1 MTHLV
6 LLFFSMAL
14 IIETGGAKHDEQR
27 LNVIASSQ
35 EAAVVRIGMLINSI
49 NDVNFKQ
56 STFKAMLTLTIVL
69 EKSKRPVGGAI
80 VRYDQ
85 YQYPFADLVI
95 LSKYAT
101 PLDGYRLITTAND
114 GTSTTQR
121 SFVHSNSNIILL
133 TPTTAKLLYSQVCL
147 QHVSARHP
155 IRQLSLSWIDS
166 KGARLGANVSPP
178 NVQISTLTSELCEFD
193 STYAL
198 TEFNAA
204 TARHPIRQLSLSWID
219 SKGARLGA
227 NVSPPN
233 VQISTL
239 TSELCEFDSTYAL
252 TEFNAATA
260 RFGCVRAKLLMSRP
274 LYIPLICFFLPSGL
288 AVLVSWLV
296 AYVDRNRIQTR
307 LTLLIFSSFIV
318 FFILL
323 FIHILMNLSRKHL
336 MLANKDSYI
345 RAESRYRR
353 EKHALREAC
362 SGSARPPPANGR
374 VFEKKHVEVVKCVII
389 TQKQHFES
397 SPITSSTSNSEAIVH
412 DYFRRWSD
420 YYSVMAAR
428 LDLGARII
436 LPITFIIVA
445 LLYFL
450 FYIIL

>member
-6 LLFFSMAL
+6 LIFFCMAL
-14 IIETGGAKHDEQR
+14 IIDTGGVKHDEQR

-69 EKSKRPVGGAI
+69 EKSKRPVGGAV

-114 GTSTTQR
+114 GTSTSQTRYNTEIFCAFQLKYYP
-121 SFVHSNSNIILL
+121 FDAHNCEIIVF
-133 TPTTAKLLYSQVCL
+133 A
-147 QHVSARHP
+147 ARHP
-155 IRQLSLSWIDS
+155 IKQLSLSWIDS
-166 KGARLGANVSPP
+166 KGARLGPNVSPP
-178 NVQISTLTSELCEFD
+178 NVHIS
-193 STYAL
+193 A
-198 TEFNAA
+198 
-204 TARHPIRQLSLSWID
+204 
-219 SKGARLGA
+219 
-227 NVSPPN
+227 
-233 VQISTL
+233 L

-260 RFGCVRAKLLMSRP
+260 RFGCVRARLLMSRP
-274 LYIPLICFFLPSGL
+274 LYIPLICFFLPSGF

-318 FFILL
+318 FFIIYYAHTDIPHLVYLTAGDIWIIICFIFISLAFVELL

-336 MLANKDSYI
+336 LLANKDSYI

-362 SGSARPPPANGR
+362 SGSARLPPANGR
-374 VFEKKHVEVVKCVII
+374 IFEKKHVEV
-389 TQKQHFES
+389 S
-397 SPITSSTSNSEAIVH
+397 LPITSSTSNSEAIVH

-436 LPITFIIVA
+436 LPITFLVVA